1 VKPARTGSSA
11 SLEAMRRI
19 ALGLVAWLAL
29 ACHHDQAPAP
39 SEPGKTPLP
48 SASGTPIGYLI
59 EAGASLNLRDE
70 QIVRL
75 HEIDDALSVDLARM
89 DGKTAHPAR
98 AAGTG
103 SGSASPST
111 GGRGRGGGFRMT
123 GGRGGGRRRGGM
135 GSTPAPASGSASAA
149 PATAGQDRATR
160 VREALRDAFSVLG
173 PEQQPAAKKVLA
185 EHDIDVDVD
194 HDDAHEGQPGED
206 EPDEK

>member
-1 VKPARTGSSA
+1 MKPAPTGSSA

-29 ACHHDQAPAP
+29 ACHHDQPP
-39 SEPGKTPLP
+39 PQSEPGKTPLP

-59 EAGASLNLRDE
+59 EAAAPLNLRDE

-89 DGKTAHPAR
+89 DGKTAHHAS
-98 AAGTG
+98 AGSG
-103 SGSASPST
+103 SGSAAPST

-135 GSTPAPASGSASAA
+135 GNIPPASGSASAA
-149 PATAGQDRATR
+149 PAAAGQDRATR
-160 VREALRDAFSVLG
+160 VREAIRDAFSVLG

-194 HDDAHEGQPGED
+194 HDDEPEGDNRRQPGED
-206 EPDEK
+206 EQ